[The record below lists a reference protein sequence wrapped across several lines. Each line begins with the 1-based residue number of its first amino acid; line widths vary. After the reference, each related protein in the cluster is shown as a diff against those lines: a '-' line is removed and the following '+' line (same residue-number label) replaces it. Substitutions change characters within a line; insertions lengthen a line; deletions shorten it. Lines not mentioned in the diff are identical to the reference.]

1 MVQPI
6 VKSAT
11 LVCVAALLSTT
22 MACSEGVPPPP
33 LSPSATLVNV
43 SVTGTTPAVGGRS
56 QFTANAIFSD
66 GHAQNVTSQAVWM
79 SSAPATASVVAGLVT
94 AVAPGDAT
102 ITASYQELRGS
113 ANIAIPVPP
122 DGTITPFMRDYIE
135 ALFLGTG
142 PLTPTDGVIG
152 CPRSFGRW
160 LGFPAGT
167 TVQLIVSS
175 AVPSFGASA
184 LSSAAGQV
192 PEASAN
198 ALTVIVSSTADVNPV
213 PAVNQVTA
221 TMHGDP
227 ISLGCGFPQ
236 GCTRFTFGPDPSQIV
251 SARAILVTGQA
262 AAAYVH
268 DAIGHGVMG
277 LCHVDGNLIGGAR
290 QSLMSYGPGV
300 FSNQLPLQLSSFDL
314 IATRAVFSSGLT
326 PGATRDD
333 FLRMGLVNPVTG
345 ATRPAPAASVGTDGE
360 IPAPRIR

>member
-1 MVQPI
+1 MVRPI
-6 VKSAT
+6 AKSVVFVS
-11 LVCVAALLSTT
+11 LVVLAAT
-22 MACSEGVPPPP
+22 MACSDGAPPPP
-33 LSPSATLVNV
+33 TSPSPSLLNV
-43 SVTGTTPAVGGRS
+43 TVTGTTPAVGGRS

-66 GHAQNVTSQAVWM
+66 GRSQNVTSQAVWT
-79 SSAPATASVVAGLVT
+79 SSAPAIATVATGLVS
-94 AVAPGDAT
+94 AIAPGDAT
-102 ITASYQELRGS
+102 ISATYQEMRGS
-113 ANIAIPVPP
+113 ANIAVPAP
-122 DGTITPFMRDYIE
+122 QDESLTPFMRDYIE

-167 TVQLIVSS
+167 SIQLIVSS
-175 AVPSFGASA
+175 AVPSFAATA

-192 PEASAN
+192 PEATAN
-198 ALTVIVSSTADVNPV
+198 ALSVTVSSTADANHV
-213 PAVNQVTA
+213 PAANEVTA

-227 ISLGCGFPQ
+227 ISLGCSFPQ

-300 FSNQLPLQLSSFDL
+300 FSNQLSLQLSSFDL
-314 IATRAVFSSGLT
+314 IATKAVFGSGLM

-333 FLRMGLVNPVTG
+333 FLRTGLVNPIAG
-345 ATRPAPAASVGTDGE
+345 DARRAPAEVPGTYTQ